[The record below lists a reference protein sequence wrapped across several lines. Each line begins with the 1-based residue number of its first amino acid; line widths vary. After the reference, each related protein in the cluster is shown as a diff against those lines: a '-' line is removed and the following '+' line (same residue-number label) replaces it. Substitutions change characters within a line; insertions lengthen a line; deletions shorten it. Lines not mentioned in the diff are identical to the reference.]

1 MKTESLLS
9 TICIIATLLS
19 GCSKDDLNIKDG
31 TYKGTFTVTY
41 SSGTQTGQT
50 TLELRNGRYTCTGNS
65 NRFPAGGSG
74 TFSSDNKRMSFTDE
88 NAWTADFDWN
98 LILNG
103 IYDYSFDGK
112 RLLLV
117 ANKNNVGNYKYD
129 LVRQ

>member
-1 MKTESLLS
+1 
-9 TICIIATLLS
+9 
-19 GCSKDDLNIKDG
+19 
-31 TYKGTFTVTY
+31 
-41 SSGTQTGQT
+41 
-50 TLELRNGRYTCTGNS
+50 
-65 NRFPAGGSG
+65 
-74 TFSSDNKRMSFTDE
+74 MSFTDE